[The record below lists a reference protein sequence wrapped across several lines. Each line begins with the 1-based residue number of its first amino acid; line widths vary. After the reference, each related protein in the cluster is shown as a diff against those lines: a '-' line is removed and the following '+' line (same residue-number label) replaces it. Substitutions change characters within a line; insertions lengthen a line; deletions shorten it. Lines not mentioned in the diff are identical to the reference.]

1 MADGPDDDN
10 RLMDEVFEMG
20 DDERENLD
28 YDMGEDDQAD
38 EVREYERYITDP
50 PDDLV
55 IRYHENEDTG
65 RLGIASELDQEWTR
79 RRHRD
84 EERAEDERP
93 AEVAAI
99 EVRNEPKD

>member
-1 MADGPDDDN
+1 MADGPDDN

-20 DDERENLD
+20 DEEREDLD
-28 YDMGEDDQAD
+28 YDMGEDEQAD

-84 EERAEDERP
+84 EERTEDERP